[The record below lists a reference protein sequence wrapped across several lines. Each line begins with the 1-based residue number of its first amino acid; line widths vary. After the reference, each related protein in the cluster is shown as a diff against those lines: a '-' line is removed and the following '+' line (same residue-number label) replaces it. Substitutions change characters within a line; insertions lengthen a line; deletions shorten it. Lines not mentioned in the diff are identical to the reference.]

1 MLISSIIVAACMER
15 QLGDPYSNNYA
26 KNLKILTYI
35 FVASISSH
43 CMIILVSLA
52 IIIPLYHKYCK

>member
-43 CMIILVSLA
+43 TCITSYNNSTLS
-52 IIIPLYHKYCK
+52 